1 MSRTS
6 GMTAQEEQDEALGR
20 TLERLAKQTPAER
33 AAQKKMVEDLIKLRA
48 NPSDAST
55 PLPPKK

>member
-1 MSRTS
+1 
-6 GMTAQEEQDEALGR
+6 MTAQEEQDEALGR